1 MAHSRTTSKSKNGGA
16 HSSASRDVEQNAKD
30 DPFISK
36 PQPKMSGAVSEIWK
50 LIKPRKWPLA
60 GSFLLILTNRF
71 CSFVV
76 PVSSRYL
83 INNVMYGHEMDKL
96 PLIVGAVV
104 GATFAQAGTTY
115 ALDRYLGL
123 TGQRV
128 IAELRTQVQEHIG
141 RLPISFYDENR
152 VGVLVARIMTDVEGV
167 RNLIGAG
174 LLDLLGGV
182 LTALIALVIL
192 IKISLLMTI
201 LTFCILMAFGFGLK
215 KAFGVTRP
223 IFRERSRINAEVTGR
238 LTESLG
244 GVRVIKGYHAEE
256 DEARVFAQGVDRL
269 LQNIARSISS
279 QSLMSLFYTMI
290 LGVVGAVVMY
300 VGAQETMSHRID
312 VGDYVEFILL
322 LAFMVA
328 PVALLVSI
336 GTQLTEAFAGLDRT
350 AEILNERTEDN
361 DPRRHIEIG
370 TIQGSVAFADVTFAY
385 IVNEPV
391 LHSISF
397 VAKPGTVTALVG
409 SSGSGKSTITSLI
422 CGFHTATGGRVLI
435 DDVDLSAVCL
445 SSFRQQL
452 GVVLQET
459 FLFDGTIRDNILFS
473 RPHATK
479 AQFMNACRVACVDE
493 FAGRFPEGYET
504 VVGERG
510 IKLSGGQ
517 RQRISIARAI
527 LANPRIL
534 ILDEATSSLDSESE
548 AMIQDGL
555 QYLMRGR
562 TTFVIAH
569 RLSTIKRAQQILVI
583 EGGHIVERGDHEFL
597 YRQRGRYY
605 DLYTRQHDLEA
616 NLFLAPGE
624 GDKVV

>member
-1 MAHSRTTSKSKNGGA
+1 MGA
-16 HSSASRDVEQNAKD
+16 HSNASRDMKKNAESD
-30 DPFISK
+30 LRASK
-36 PQPKMSGAVSEIWK
+36 PKPRMSGAVSEIWK
-50 LIKPRKWPLA
+50 LVKPRRWPLA

-83 INNVMYGHEMDKL
+83 INNVMYRHQMEKL
-96 PLIVGAVV
+96 PLILGAVV
-104 GATFAQAGTTY
+104 GATFIQAGTTY
-115 ALDRYLGL
+115 LLDRYLGL

-128 IAELRTQVQEHIG
+128 IAELRAQVQAHIG

-152 VGVLVARIMTDVEGV
+152 TGTLVARIMTDVEGV

-192 IKISLLMTI
+192 IKISSLMTI
-201 LTFCILMAFGFGLK
+201 LTFCLLAIFVWFLK
-215 KAFGVTRP
+215 SALGVTRP
-223 IFRERSRINAEVTGR
+223 LFRERSRINAEVTGR
-238 LTESLG
+238 LTESLAG
-244 GVRVIKGYHAEE
+244 IRVIKGYHAEE
-256 DEARVFAQGVDRL
+256 SEARVFADGVDHL
-269 LQNIARSISS
+269 LQNIARSISA
-279 QSLMSLFYTMI
+279 QAMMSLYSTAT
-290 LGVVGAVVMY
+290 LGIVGALVMY
-300 VGAQETMSHRID
+300 LGARETMSHRID
-312 VGDYVEFILL
+312 VGGYVEFILL
-322 LAFMVA
+322 LAFMVT
-328 PVALLVSI
+328 PVGLLVSI

-350 AEILNERTEDN
+350 AEILNERTED
-361 DPRRHIEIG
+361 DEPHRTIAIG
-370 TIQGSVAFADVTFAY
+370 TIQGHVAFEDVTFAY
-385 IVNEPV
+385 IANKPV
-391 LHSISF
+391 LHGISF
-397 VAKPGTVTALVG
+397 IAKPNTVTALVG
-409 SSGSGKSTITSLI
+409 SSGSGKSTIISLI
-422 CGFHTATGGRVLI
+422 CGFHTATGGRVLV
-435 DDVDLSAVCL
+435 DDIDLSTVRL

-473 RPHATK
+473 RPNATM
-479 AQFMNACRVACVDE
+479 AQFMDACRIACVDE
-493 FAGRFPEGYET
+493 FAVQFPEAYET

-527 LANPRIL
+527 LADPSIL

-555 QYLMRGR
+555 QYLMQGR

-569 RLSTIKRAQQILVI
+569 RLSTIRRAQQILVI
-583 EGGHIVERGDHEFL
+583 EGGRIVERGDHEFL

-605 DLYTRQHDLEA
+605 DLYTRQHALET

-624 GDKVV
+624 GDKVI